1 MADRAYHP
9 TSMDGTVDRYRRAVG
24 GFSAVVAQVQ
34 PDQWHLP
41 TPCAEWD
48 VRQLLNHVTG
58 EDAWVPPLLAGRTIE
73 EVGDSLDGDLLG
85 DDAAAAWAARSA
97 AAVAA
102 AEEDGAADRTVHNSS
117 GRKAAAQYLDEMT
130 ADHVIH
136 TWDLARGI
144 GAPEELDPELVEWA
158 LAFFVP
164 VVEEWRA
171 FGVFA
176 APVDVPDDA
185 SAQHR
190 LLALT
195 GRQI

>member
-1 MADRAYHP
+1 MGGA
-9 TSMDGTVDRYRRAVG
+9 VDRYRRAVG
-24 GFSAVVAQVQ
+24 GFSAVVAQVR

-41 TPCAEWD
+41 TPCTEWD
-48 VRQLLNHVTG
+48 VRQLVNHVTG
-58 EDAWVPPLLAGRTIE
+58 EDAWVPSLLAGRTIDD
-73 EVGDSLDGDLLG
+73 VGPSLDGDLLG
-85 DDAAAAWAARSA
+85 DDPSREWAARA
-97 AAVAA
+97 AAGVAA
-102 AEEDGAADRTVHNSS
+102 AEEDGAVDRTVHNSS
-117 GRKAAAQYLDEMT
+117 GLKPAEDYLGEVT

-158 LAFFVP
+158 LAFLAPRVD
-164 VVEEWRA
+164 EWRA

-176 APVDVPDDA
+176 ASVDVPDDA

-195 GRQI
+195 GRAI

>member
-1 MADRAYHP
+1 MG
-9 TSMDGTVDRYRRAVG
+9 GTVDRYRRAVG
-24 GFSAVVAQVQ
+24 GFSAVMAQVQ

-41 TPCAEWD
+41 TPCDEWD
-48 VRQLLNHVTG
+48 VRQLVNHVTG

-73 EVGDSLDGDLLG
+73 EVGDSLGGDLLG
-85 DDAAAAWAARSA
+85 DDPSAAWSRLAQ

-102 AEEDGAADRTVHNSS
+102 AEEDGAVDRMVHNSS
-117 GRKAAAQYLDEMT
+117 GLKAATQYLDEVA
-130 ADHVIH
+130 ADHVVH

-158 LAFFVP
+158 LAFLAP
-164 VVEEWRA
+164 LVEEWRA
-171 FGVFA
+171 FGAFG

-190 LLALT
+190 LIALT
-195 GRQI
+195 GRTL